1 MLNIMVKVEY
11 RAEMFA
17 LCKVQSEELDV
28 KTVAEAIKAI
38 EKKYGK
44 EAKKEAKKM
53 LIVVD
58 GTSINLLKHYKT
70 ELKDGQ
76 ILSFLPICGGG

>member
-1 MLNIMVKVEY
+1 MIKVEY
-11 RAEMFA
+11 RAEMFTI
-17 LCKVQSEELDV
+17 CKVQSEEMDV
-28 KTVAEAIKAI
+28 KNVAEAIKFI

-58 GTSINLLKHYKT
+58 GTSINLQKHFKT

-76 ILSFLPICGGG
+76 TLSFLPICGGG

>member
-1 MLNIMVKVEY
+1 MVKVEY

-17 LCKVQSEELDV
+17 ICKVQSEEIEA
-28 KTVAEAIKAI
+28 KTVAEALKII

-58 GTSINLLKHYKT
+58 GKSINLLNHFKT
-70 ELKDGQ
+70 EIKDGQ
-76 ILSFLPICGGG
+76 KLSFLPICGGG

>member
-1 MLNIMVKVEY
+1 MIEIEY
-11 RAEMFA
+11 RGAMYD
-17 LCKVQSEELDV
+17 LCKIHDEEIDV
-28 KTVAEAIKAI
+28 KNVADAIKHI
-38 EKKYGK
+38 ENKYGH

-58 GTSINLLKHYKT
+58 GTSINLLHHYKT

-76 ILSFLPICGGG
+76 KLSFLPICGGG

>member
-1 MLNIMVKVEY
+1 MVEVEY

-17 LCKVQSEELDV
+17 ICKVKREEMDV
-28 KTVAEAIKAI
+28 KTVAEAIKFI

-58 GTSINLLKHYKT
+58 GTSINLQKHFKT

-76 ILSFLPICGGG
+76 TLSFLPICGGG